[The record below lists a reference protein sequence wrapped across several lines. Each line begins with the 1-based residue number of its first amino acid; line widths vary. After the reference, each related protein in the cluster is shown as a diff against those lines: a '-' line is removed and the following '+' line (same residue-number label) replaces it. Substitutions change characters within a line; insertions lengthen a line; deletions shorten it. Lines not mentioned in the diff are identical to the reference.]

1 MDSWQLIATIVEQL
15 TPGITSTERQTR
27 LAKIQTLVG
36 SDATTLEMVAKVL
49 RAEIEQPFYDPG
61 HYRSTVQEKAAFN
74 FERARITCRVLR
86 EVFGTCDFHKNNL
99 MPRLLGDYSAET
111 VTRVTQS
118 LDDSGYAIFP
128 ERLSAATCNK
138 IAKALEQVP
147 FRVKA
152 DGAIVNPATP
162 ETVQSANGNTIW
174 VLNHQD
180 VLAIPEVQSLVADP
194 MLLTVIQNYL
204 ECIPIHVQTNCWWT
218 VNCGLTETS
227 QSQDAQL
234 FHQDKE
240 FIRFVKVF
248 VYLNDVDER
257 NGPHTYI
264 RGSARDYLEHV
275 PPDYQLSQR
284 LSDEYL
290 EQQYSADRFVSVTG
304 SRGTIV
310 LEDTSGFHKGTP
322 VLEGHRLMLQLEFC
336 CSLYFN
342 PVGSFGWTGLS
353 EPYRALAATWPRT
366 FMNYDDARY
375 EVHWNKI
382 KQQVDQ
388 DRQNKLVLQTAS
400 RPRGLFK
407 RIRKMFAGSPGN

>member
-1 MDSWQLIATIVEQL
+1 MNSWQSITTCVEHL
-15 TPGITSTERQTR
+15 TPGITATERQSR
-27 LAKIQTLVG
+27 LAKVQSLLG
-36 SDATTLEMVAKVL
+36 SDATTLEWVAKVL
-49 RAEIEQPFYDPG
+49 RAEFEQPFYDPA
-61 HYRSTVQEKAAFN
+61 HYRATVQEKSAFH
-74 FERARITCRVLR
+74 FERARTTCRVLR
-86 EVFGTCDFHKNNL
+86 EIFGMCDFCQGNFL
-99 MPRLLGDYSAET
+99 PQVLGDYSAET
-111 VTRVTQS
+111 VAAATQT
-118 LDDSGYAIFP
+118 LDESGYTIFP
-128 ERLSAATCNK
+128 QRLSPATCDK
-138 IAKALEQVP
+138 IVAALEQVP

-152 DGAIVNPATP
+152 DGAIIHPATP
-162 ETVQSANGNTIW
+162 QTVQQANGNTIW

-194 MLLTVIQNYL
+194 MLLSVIQNYL

-218 VNCGLTETS
+218 INRGITEAS

-264 RGSARDYLEHV
+264 KGSARDYLQHV
-275 PPDYQLSQR
+275 PPDYQISQR

-290 EQQYSADRFVSVTG
+290 EHQYAADRFVSVTG

-322 VLEGHRLMLQLEFC
+322 VLDGYRLMLQLEYC

-342 PVGSFGWTGLS
+342 PVGSFGWNGLTGS
-353 EPYRALAATWPRT
+353 YRALAAKWPRVL
-366 FMNYDDARY
+366 MNYDDARY
-375 EVHWNKI
+375 DQHRHKLH
-382 KQQVDQ
+382 QQVEQ
-388 DRQNKLVLQTAS
+388 DRQRRLASQPVLQ
-400 RPRGLFK
+400 PRGLFK
-407 RIRKMFAGSPGN
+407 RIRKMFAGSTGS